1 VSLPKGITDRKGNDW
16 PREGRLLKFWEH
28 AIGYRRSDKTL
39 SPEPFECPM
48 EEAQDWCNFVVLR
61 PGWLPSGCR
70 LSELTVRPETLQR
83 PASLRMI
90 IEGSARS
97 FRLKQFH
104 LDWWVPTS
112 SDANLTAPGKP
123 FVAAGIVGYEG
134 RDYKGRQALCI
145 HRYGALLEVAIIGG
159 HFTHE
164 ALREFLERLKPQ
176 YPEAVAEIAALPFS
190 VISYYARKGPGL
202 GPWNYDLMTACEW
215 SSSREIWK
223 KQFEPTRTYYPRW
236 LPPGYLFDSVG
247 TRQDP
252 TSHHREYQLLFRHGG
267 NLTDNLWVRAVGEE
281 TQKILWIAPG
291 LDRRMGIQL
300 KSVALENRTVRIGST
315 SEPYGER
322 FAQWIE
328 DGVALEVHAR
338 ASRYISQQD
347 FSRFL
352 DSLAA
357 VTAAD

>member
-1 VSLPKGITDRKGNDW
+1 M
-16 PREGRLLKFWEH
+16 LKFWEH
-28 AIGYRRSDKTL
+28 AIGYRRPDVTL
-39 SPEPFECPM
+39 SPEPFECDL

-61 PGWLPSGCR
+61 PAGVPQGCR
-70 LSELTVRPETLQR
+70 MTRLTIRPETLQQA
-83 PASLRMI
+83 ASLRMTI
-90 IEGSARS
+90 SGESRA

-123 FVAAGIVGYEG
+123 FEAAGIVGYQG

-145 HRYGALLEVAIIGG
+145 HRYGAVLELAILEGQFHDEELHG
-159 HFTHE
+159 
-164 ALREFLERLKPQ
+164 FLERLEPQ
-176 YPEAVAEIAALPFS
+176 IPEAVRELAALPFAH
-190 VISYYARKGPGL
+190 VSYHARKGPGL
-202 GPWNYDLMTACEW
+202 GSWNYDLMTGCRW
-215 SSSREIWK
+215 SASREVWK
-223 KQFEPTRTYYPRW
+223 NEFAPSQVYYPCW
-236 LPPGYLFDSVG
+236 LPPSYLFDSVG
-247 TRQDP
+247 TRQEP
-252 TSHHREYQLLFRHGG
+252 ASHHWEYQLLFRHGG

-281 TQKILWIAPG
+281 TEKLLWIAPG

-328 DGVALEVHAR
+328 KGVALEVHAR
-338 ASRYISQQD
+338 ASRHIRPQD

-352 DSLAA
+352 DSLATGSEA
-357 VTAAD
+357 PD